1 MCCSLQVNG
10 LTRREC
16 WVSRAQQAGFLLN
29 IQHTYAASPTP
40 LTRIM
45 LPAGAFV
52 STDECGAARATKCL
66 ASPDL
71 DRIVANGDL
80 GREAVGS
87 LCIARSGFSL
97 I

>member
-1 MCCSLQVNG
+1 MCCSLQVDG

-66 ASPDL
+66 ASPDR

-80 GREAVGS
+80 GGS